1 MALILGIETST
12 ETCSVALGLNGICIA
27 IKKLPI
33 PNGHASL
40 LHNLVN
46 EVFSETNYSLHNLD
60 AIAISIGPGSYTG
73 LRVGVSSVK
82 GFAFALN
89 IPVIAVNTLQSLA
102 AHFIELFPIND
113 SLLVPMID
121 ARRMEVYTAV
131 YHTNLIVNQE
141 TNAQIISESSFL
153 ELLKNYKLAIFGN
166 GSEKCK
172 SVITHPNASFFANV
186 DCCASGLISIA
197 QKRFSQNEF
206 VNLAYFEPFYLKD
219 FIPTT
224 PKK

>member
-1 MALILGIETST
+1 
-12 ETCSVALGLNGICIA
+12 
-27 IKKLPI
+27 
-33 PNGHASL
+33 
-40 LHNLVN
+40 
-46 EVFSETNYSLHNLD
+46 
-60 AIAISIGPGSYTG
+60 
-73 LRVGVSSVK
+73 
-82 GFAFALN
+82 
-89 IPVIAVNTLQSLA
+89 
-102 AHFIELFPIND
+102 
-113 SLLVPMID
+113 MID

-153 ELLKNYKLAIFGN
+153 QLLKNNKLAIFGN